1 MHLAVVLKWCKV
13 DGGGGGGDDG
23 SGSGS
28 GGGRRGSRLGQTG
41 E

>member
-23 SGSGS
+23 SGSG
-28 GGGRRGSRLGQTG
+28 RRSSRLGQTG